1 VADWDAVAR
10 GAVNI
15 EVEAHLRQALASGRT
30 LRVKLGIDPS
40 SPDIHLGHTVV
51 LGKLGDFQRLGHQAV
66 LIIGDFTARI
76 GDPSGQ
82 SATRRPLEVDE
93 VEANA
98 ATYLEQVFKV
108 LDPAR
113 TEVRRQSEWFGGMT
127 LAEVLRLAGRV
138 TLAQIA
144 TRDDFRKRIEA
155 GTPVGLHELMY
166 PLMQAYDSVAVKS
179 DVELGGTDQLFNLMF
194 GRDLQREHGQEPQ
207 DVITMPLLEGLDGVN
222 KMSKSLGNY
231 VGVSED
237 PFEMY
242 GKLMSVPDELI
253 IRYMQLASA
262 LPVEDISEF
271 ERSMSTGSN
280 PRDAKSV
287 LAHSVVSRFHG
298 AQLAEAARERWELQF
313 QARQVPADMP
323 EVSTGVF
330 VGALNAAAVVRDL
343 LGHAGLGP
351 VSLSEARRLIV
362 QGGVR
367 LNGVVINDP
376 GYEYQAE
383 DGHVWQV
390 GKRRFVRLRS
400 TMSAGGEKGSQ

>member
-253 IRYMQLASA
+253 IRWR
-262 LPVEDISEF
+262 P
-271 ERSMSTGSN
+271 RSLSRPSRSSN
-280 PRDAKSV
+280 GRCRLDRTPGMR
-287 LAHSVVSRFHG
+287 SRYWPIPWF
-298 AQLAEAARERWELQF
+298 
-313 QARQVPADMP
+313 P
-323 EVSTGVF
+323 VSTAPRWRRRRG
-330 VGALNAAAVVRDL
+330 NAGSFNSRP
-343 LGHAGLGP
+343 GRFPQTCQRCQPGF
-351 VSLSEARRLIV
+351 SLE
-362 QGGVR
+362 
-367 LNGVVINDP
+367 P
-376 GYEYQAE
+376 
-383 DGHVWQV
+383 
-390 GKRRFVRLRS
+390 
-400 TMSAGGEKGSQ
+400 